1 MNSKK
6 YQNHEKD
13 MLKSILSRSLSSS
26 NPSSETIAKAHS
38 YSGINSTDPYKRL
51 KYELLEKYQDKSIEE
66 IDGTNLVENKY
77 GETIQI
83 KNKEEIIFN
92 TSDNDFKK
100 EILNDL
106 KIIPKIGQVT
116 ERRLKEQGFNDIS
129 SLLDHEKYCEFA
141 EIAIEKLNSD
151 SFRDIFYMVRKN
163 SYSKNN
169 VLKCL
174 GGIAN
179 ENFKFMDI
187 ETLGLSNV
195 PIILIGV
202 AELSKNGKTI
212 ESTQYLLRE
221 KSEEPAVLEAFM
233 SHLDEDSVY
242 VSYNGARFDVPFIKN
257 RCDYYRIN
265 YDHNLVH
272 YDLLYYVKRLWRA
285 KLPNCKLTTVERHI
299 FNIER
304 IDDVSGSQ
312 VPSYYETYLKEN
324 NIGPLIPIIEH
335 NRMDIVSLA
344 KFLMKMYNEV
354 CSS

>member
-13 MLKSILSRSLSSS
+13 MLKSILSKSLSSS
-26 NPSSETIAKAHS
+26 NPSNETITNAHS
-38 YSGINSTDPYKRL
+38 YSGVNSDDPYKKL
-51 KYELLEKYQDKSIEE
+51 KYKLIEDYQDKSVEDIA
-66 IDGTNLVENKY
+66 GTKLIENKY

-83 KNKEEIIFN
+83 KNKEKIVFN
-92 TSDNDFKK
+92 TSEKDFKE
-100 EILNDL
+100 EIFCDL
-106 KIIPKIGQVT
+106 KLVPNIGQAT
-116 ERRLKEQGFNDIS
+116 EKKLKEQGFKDIP
-129 SLLDHEKYCEFA
+129 SLLDHGKYCEYA
-141 EIAIEKLNSD
+141 EMAIEQLNSD
-151 SFRDIFYMVRKN
+151 SFKDIFNIVRKN

-174 GGIAN
+174 SGIEN

-202 AELSKNGKTI
+202 AELSKNGKSI

-221 KSEEPAVLEAFM
+221 KSEEPAVLESFM

-242 VSYNGARFDVPFIKN
+242 VTYNGAKFDVPFIKN

-265 YDHNLVH
+265 YEHSLIH
-272 YDLLYYVKRLWRA
+272 YDLLYFARRLW
-285 KLPNCKLTTVERHI
+285 KSKVPNCKLTTVEKYL
-299 FNIER
+299 FDIER
-304 IDDVSGSQ
+304 TDDVPGSHI
-312 VPSYYETYLKEN
+312 PSYYETYLKEN

-354 CSS
+354 C

>member
-26 NPSSETIAKAHS
+26 NPSNETIAKANS
-38 YSGINSTDPYKRL
+38 YSGINSDDPYKKL
-51 KYELLEKYQDKSIEE
+51 KYKLLEEYEDKTLEDIVGSSLI
-66 IDGTNLVENKY
+66 ENKY

-83 KNKEEIIFN
+83 KNKEKITFN
-92 TSDNDFKK
+92 TNDNDFKE
-100 EILNDL
+100 EIFCDL
-106 KIIPKIGQVT
+106 KLVANIGQAT
-116 ERRLKEQGFNDIS
+116 EKKLKEQGFEDIP
-129 SLLDHEKYCEFA
+129 SLLDHEKYCKYA
-141 EIAIEKLNSD
+141 EVALEQLNSD
-151 SFRDIFYMVRKN
+151 SFKDIFDVVRKN

-202 AELSKNGKTI
+202 AELSENGKSI
-212 ESTQYLLRE
+212 ETSQYLLRE

-233 SHLDEDSVY
+233 SHLAEDSVY
-242 VSYNGARFDVPFIKN
+242 VSYNGAKFDIPFIKN
-257 RCDYYRIN
+257 RCNHYRIN
-265 YDHNLVH
+265 YEHNLIH
-272 YDLLYYVKRLWRA
+272 YDLLYFARRLWKS
-285 KLPNCKLTTVERHI
+285 KLPNCKLTTVEKYLFDI
-299 FNIER
+299 KR
-304 IDDVSGSQ
+304 IDDVPGSYI
-312 VPSYYETYLKEN
+312 PSYYESYMKKN

-344 KFLMKMYNEV
+344 KFLMRMHHEV
-354 CSS
+354 ASS